1 MALFDLVNFNGDVF
15 DAAVRETP
23 NLRMNE
29 LLHSGAIVERGEYA
43 SMLADQK
50 GGHYITTLIKA
61 RLSGKTVNYDGK
73 TDITAESRGN
83 YSMGRIVVGRAQGW
97 TEKDFVSDVSGDD
110 YSAAAGEV
118 AEFWDDV
125 DQDTL
130 LSTLKGVF
138 AMSTGEGKK
147 FVDAHT
153 YDISTKED
161 GTFGATTLNTGM
173 QMALGDK
180 KANFALAIMHSRT
193 ATILEN
199 LNLLEYMK
207 YTDGNGIERNLPLAT
222 LNGRIVLVDDT
233 MPTRKVAATYTKSK
247 DTVVQKG
254 KTYYTLGEKGVYSVV
269 SSPTGDPSASSY
281 YEKTAEAYTEY
292 TTYVLGNG
300 SIEYTNCG
308 VKVPSEM
315 ERNAH
320 VNGGETTLYTRQR
333 KVFSPYGISWKTP
346 SIISPT
352 ADQLEAGTNWEIAQ
366 NNDSGNEKYYPIKA
380 INIMRI
386 ITRG

>member
-1 MALFDLVNFNGDVF
+1 MALFDLVNFNGEVF
-15 DAAVRETP
+15 DATVRETP

-29 LLHSGAIVERGEYA
+29 LLHCGAIVERGEYA
-43 SMLADQK
+43 SMLPDQK
-50 GGHYITTLIKA
+50 GGNFITTLIKA

-73 TDITAESRGN
+73 TNITAEERGN
-83 YSMGRIVVGRAQGW
+83 YSMGRIVIGRAQGW
-97 TEKDFVSDVSGDD
+97 TEKDFVSDISGDD

-138 AMSTGEGKK
+138 AMNTGEGKK

-180 KANFALAIMHSRT
+180 KANFALVIMHSRT

-207 YTDGNGIERNLPLAT
+207 YTDNNGIERNLPLAT

-233 MPTRKVAATYTKSK
+233 MPTKQVDATYMKTT
-247 DTVVQKG
+247 DQTVQEG
-254 KTYYTLGEKGVYSVV
+254 KTYYELSSKEYKVV
-269 SSPTGDPSASSY
+269 GSPESNPATAGY
-281 YEKTAEAYTEY
+281 YEKTADAYTEY

-300 SIEYTNCG
+300 AIEYTNCG

-315 ERNAH
+315 DRDPAK
-320 VNGGETTLYTRQR
+320 NGGETTLYTRQR
-333 KVFSPYGISWKTP
+333 KVFAPYGISWKNT
-346 SIISPT
+346 SIVSPT
-352 ADQLEAGTNWEIAQ
+352 TEELETGTNWEIAH
-366 NNDSGNEKYYPIKA
+366 NNSSDKSASYPIKA

>member
-1 MALFDLVNFNGDVF
+1 MALFDLVNFNGEVF
-15 DAAVRETP
+15 DATVRETP

-29 LLHSGAIVERGEYA
+29 LLHCGAIVERGGYA
-43 SMLADQK
+43 SMLPDQK
-50 GGHYITTLIKA
+50 GGNFITTLIKA

-73 TDITAESRGN
+73 TNITAEERGN
-83 YSMGRIVVGRAQGW
+83 YSMGRIVIGRAQGW
-97 TEKDFVSDVSGDD
+97 TEKDFVSDISGDD

-138 AMSTGEGKK
+138 AMNTGEGKK

-180 KANFALAIMHSRT
+180 KANFALVIMHSRT

-207 YTDGNGIERNLPLAT
+207 HTDNNGIERNLPLAT

-233 MPTRKVAATYTKSK
+233 MPTKQVDATYMKTT
-247 DTVVQKG
+247 DQTVQEG
-254 KTYYTLGEKGVYSVV
+254 KTYYELSSKEYKVV
-269 SSPTGDPSASSY
+269 GSPESNPATAGY
-281 YEKTAEAYTEY
+281 YEKTADAYTEY

-300 SIEYTNCG
+300 AIEYTNCG

-315 ERNAH
+315 DRDPAK
-320 VNGGETTLYTRQR
+320 NGGETTLYTRQR
-333 KVFSPYGISWKTP
+333 KVFAPYGISWKNT
-346 SIISPT
+346 SIVSPT
-352 ADQLEAGTNWEIAQ
+352 TEELETGTNWEIAH
-366 NNDSGNEKYYPIKA
+366 NNSSDKSDSYPIKA

>member
-1 MALFDLVNFNGDVF
+1 MALFDLANFNGEVF

-43 SMLADQK
+43 SMLPDQK
-50 GGHYITTLIKA
+50 GGNFITTLIKA

-73 TDITAESRGN
+73 TNITAEERGN

-97 TEKDFVSDVSGDD
+97 TEKDFVSDISGDD

-130 LSTLKGVF
+130 LSILNGAF
-138 AMSTGEGKK
+138 SMNTGEGKK
-147 FVDAHT
+147 FVESHT
-153 YDISTKED
+153 YDITGE
-161 GTFGATTLNTGM
+161 TENLFGATTLNNGM
-173 QMALGDK
+173 QKALGDK
-180 KANFALAIMHSRT
+180 KANFSLTIMHSVV
-193 ATILEN
+193 ATHLEN
-199 LNLLEYMK
+199 LKLLEYMK
-207 YTDGNGIERNLPLAT
+207 YTDANGIERDLGLAT
-222 LNGRIVLVDDT
+222 LNGRIVLIDDT
-233 MPTRKVAATYTKSK
+233 MPTSEVDAVYAKTA
-247 DTVVQKG
+247 DTTPKEG
-254 KTYYTLGEKGVYSVV
+254 KTYYTQSGKNYNVV
-269 SSPTGDPSASSY
+269 SSPAENPSTSNY
-281 YEKTAEAYTEY
+281 YEMTAEAYTEY

-315 ERNAH
+315 DRDPAK
-320 VNGGETTLYTRQR
+320 NGGETTLYTRQR
-333 KVFSPYGISWKTP
+333 KVFSPYGISWKNTG
-346 SIISPT
+346 IVSPT
-352 ADQLEAGTNWEIAQ
+352 NEQLENGANWEIAQ
-366 NNDSGNEKYYPIKA
+366 NNSSEKPDYFPVKA
-380 INIMRI
+380 INIARI

>member
-1 MALFDLVNFNGDVF
+1 MALFDLVNFNGEVF
-15 DAAVRETP
+15 DTVVRNTP
-23 NLRMNE
+23 NLRLNE
-29 LLHSGAIVERGEYA
+29 LLHCGAIVERGEYA
-43 SMLADQK
+43 PMLPDQK
-50 GGHYITTLIKA
+50 GGNFITTLIKA

-73 TDITAESRGN
+73 TDIDTEERGN

-97 TEKDFVSDVSGDD
+97 TEKDFVSDISGDD

-138 AMSTGEGKK
+138 SMNTGEGKN
-147 FVDAHT
+147 FVTKHT
-153 YDISTKED
+153 YDISANED

-173 QMALGDK
+173 QVALGDK
-180 KANFALAIMHSRT
+180 KANFALAVMHSRT

-199 LNLLEYMK
+199 LNLLDYMK

-233 MPTRKVAATYTKSK
+233 MPTRQVDAKYEKSA
-247 DTVVQKG
+247 DTTVQEG
-254 KTYYTLGEKGVYSVV
+254 TTYYTVSGKEYKVV
-269 SSPTGDPSASSY
+269 ASPTGNPSELSY
-281 YEKTAEAYTEY
+281 YEKVSDAYTEY

-300 SIEYTNCG
+300 AIEYTNCG
-308 VKVPSEM
+308 VKVSSEM
-315 ERNAH
+315 DRNPSK
-320 VNGGETTLYTRQR
+320 NGGETTLYSRQR
-333 KVFSPYGISWKTP
+333 KVFAPYGISWKNT
-346 SIISPT
+346 SIVSPT
-352 ADQLEAGTNWEIAQ
+352 AEELETGTNWEIAH
-366 NNDSGNEKYYPIKA
+366 NNSSDANATYPIKA

>member
-1 MALFDLVNFNGDVF
+1 MALFDLVNFNGEVF

-23 NLRMNE
+23 NLRLNE
-29 LLHSGAIVERGEYA
+29 LLHCGAIVERSEYA
-43 SMLADQK
+43 PMLPDQK
-50 GGHYITTLIKA
+50 GGNFITTLIKA

-73 TDITAESRGN
+73 TDIDTEERGN

-97 TEKDFVSDVSGDD
+97 TEKDFVSDISGDD
-110 YSAAAGEV
+110 YSAASGEV

-138 AMSTGEGKK
+138 SMNTGEGKN
-147 FVDAHT
+147 FVTKHT
-153 YDISTKED
+153 YDISANED

-173 QMALGDK
+173 QAALGDK
-180 KANFALAIMHSRT
+180 KANFALVIMHSRT

-233 MPTRKVAATYTKSK
+233 MPTEEVAAKYEKSA
-247 DTVVQKG
+247 DSVVQSG
-254 KTYYTLGEKGVYSVV
+254 KTYYTLSGKEYKVV
-269 SSPTGDPSASSY
+269 GSPAGNPSESSY
-281 YEKTAEAYTEY
+281 YEKVSDAYTKY

-300 SIEYTNCG
+300 AIEYTNCG
-308 VKVPSEM
+308 VKVSSEM
-315 ERNAH
+315 DRNPSR
-320 VNGGETTLYTRQR
+320 NGGETTLYSRQR
-333 KVFSPYGISWKTP
+333 KVFAPYGISWKNT
-346 SIISPT
+346 SIVSPT
-352 ADQLEAGTNWEIAQ
+352 AEELETGTNWEIAH
-366 NNDSGNEKYYPIKA
+366 NNSSDANATYPIKA

>member
-1 MALFDLVNFNGDVF
+1 MALFDLVNFNGEVF
-15 DAAVRETP
+15 DATVRETP

-29 LLHSGAIVERGEYA
+29 LLHCGAIVERGEYA
-43 SMLADQK
+43 SMLPDQK
-50 GGHYITTLIKA
+50 GGNFITTLIKA
-61 RLSGKTVNYDGK
+61 RLSGNTVNYDGK
-73 TDITAESRGN
+73 TNITAEERGN
-83 YSMGRIVVGRAQGW
+83 YSMGRIVIGRAQGW
-97 TEKDFVSDVSGDD
+97 TEKDFVSDISGDD

-138 AMSTGEGKK
+138 AMNTGEGKK

-153 YDISTKED
+153 YDISAKED

-180 KANFALAIMHSRT
+180 KANFALVIMHSRT

-207 YTDGNGIERNLPLAT
+207 YTDNNGIERNLPLAT

-233 MPTRKVAATYTKSK
+233 MPTKQVDATYMKTT
-247 DTVVQKG
+247 DQTVQEG
-254 KTYYTLGEKGVYSVV
+254 KTYYELSSKEYKVV
-269 SSPTGDPSASSY
+269 GSPESNPATAGY
-281 YEKTAEAYTEY
+281 YERTADSYTEY

-300 SIEYTNCG
+300 AIEYTNCG

-315 ERNAH
+315 DRDPAK
-320 VNGGETTLYTRQR
+320 NGGETTLYTRQR
-333 KVFSPYGISWKTP
+333 KVFSPYGISWKNT
-346 SIISPT
+346 SIVSPT
-352 ADQLEAGTNWEIAQ
+352 TEELETGTNWEIAH
-366 NNDSGNEKYYPIKA
+366 NNSSDKSASYPIKA

>member
-1 MALFDLVNFNGDVF
+1 MALFDLVNFNGEVF
-15 DAAVRETP
+15 DATVRETP

-29 LLHSGAIVERGEYA
+29 LLHCGAIVERGEYA
-43 SMLADQK
+43 SMLPDQK
-50 GGHYITTLIKA
+50 GGNFITTLIKA
-61 RLSGKTVNYDGK
+61 RLSGNTVNYDGK
-73 TDITAESRGN
+73 TNITAEERGN
-83 YSMGRIVVGRAQGW
+83 YSMGRIVIGRAQGW
-97 TEKDFVSDVSGDD
+97 TEKDFVSDISGDD

-138 AMSTGEGKK
+138 AMNTGEGKK

-153 YDISTKED
+153 YDISAKED

-180 KANFALAIMHSRT
+180 KANFALVIMHSRT

-207 YTDGNGIERNLPLAT
+207 YTDNNGIERNLPLAT

-233 MPTRKVAATYTKSK
+233 MPTKQVDATYMKTT
-247 DTVVQKG
+247 DQTVQEG
-254 KTYYTLGEKGVYSVV
+254 KTYYELSSKEYKVV
-269 SSPTGDPSASSY
+269 GSPESNPATAGY
-281 YEKTAEAYTEY
+281 YEKTADAYTEY

-300 SIEYTNCG
+300 AIEYTNCG

-315 ERNAH
+315 DRDPAK
-320 VNGGETTLYTRQR
+320 NGGETTLYTRQR
-333 KVFSPYGISWKTP
+333 KVFSPYGISWKNT
-346 SIISPT
+346 SIVSPT
-352 ADQLEAGTNWEIAQ
+352 TEELETGTNWEIAH
-366 NNDSGNEKYYPIKA
+366 NNSSDKSASYPIKA

>member
-1 MALFDLVNFNGDVF
+1 MALFDLVNFNGEVF
-15 DAAVRETP
+15 DATVRETP

-29 LLHSGAIVERGEYA
+29 LLHCGAIVERGEYA
-43 SMLADQK
+43 SMLPDQK
-50 GGHYITTLIKA
+50 GGNFITTLIKA
-61 RLSGKTVNYDGK
+61 RLSGSTVNYDGK
-73 TDITAESRGN
+73 TNITAEERGN
-83 YSMGRIVVGRAQGW
+83 YSMGRIVIGRAQGW
-97 TEKDFVSDVSGDD
+97 TEKDFVSDISGDD

-138 AMSTGEGKK
+138 AMNTGEGKK

-153 YDISTKED
+153 YDISAKED

-180 KANFALAIMHSRT
+180 KANFALVIMHSRT

-207 YTDGNGIERNLPLAT
+207 YTDSNGIERNLPLAT

-233 MPTRKVAATYTKSK
+233 MPTKQVDATYMKTT
-247 DTVVQKG
+247 DQTVQEG
-254 KTYYTLGEKGVYSVV
+254 KTYYELSSKEYKVV
-269 SSPTGDPSASSY
+269 GSPESNPATAGY
-281 YEKTAEAYTEY
+281 YEKTADAYTEY

-300 SIEYTNCG
+300 AIEYTNCG

-315 ERNAH
+315 DRDPAK
-320 VNGGETTLYTRQR
+320 NGGETTLYTRQR
-333 KVFSPYGISWKTP
+333 KVFSPYGISWKNT
-346 SIISPT
+346 SIVSPT
-352 ADQLEAGTNWEIAQ
+352 TEELETGTNWEIAH
-366 NNDSGNEKYYPIKA
+366 NNSSDKSASYPIKA

>member
-1 MALFDLVNFNGDVF
+1 MALFDLVNFNGEVF

-23 NLRMNE
+23 NLRLNE
-29 LLHSGAIVERGEYA
+29 LLHCGAIVERSEYA
-43 SMLADQK
+43 PMLPDQK
-50 GGHYITTLIKA
+50 GGNFITTLIKA

-73 TDITAESRGN
+73 TDIDTEERGN

-97 TEKDFVSDVSGDD
+97 TEKDFVSDISGDD

-138 AMSTGEGKK
+138 SMNTGEGKN
-147 FVDAHT
+147 FVTKHT
-153 YDISTKED
+153 YDISANED

-173 QMALGDK
+173 QAALGDK
-180 KANFALAIMHSRT
+180 KANFALVIMHSRT

-233 MPTRKVAATYTKSK
+233 MPTRQVDAKYEKSA
-247 DTVVQKG
+247 DTTVQEG
-254 KTYYTLGEKGVYSVV
+254 TTYYTVSGKEYKVV
-269 SSPTGDPSASSY
+269 ASPTGNPSELSY
-281 YEKTAEAYTEY
+281 YEKVSDAYTEY

-300 SIEYTNCG
+300 AIEYTNCG
-308 VKVPSEM
+308 VKVSSEM
-315 ERNAH
+315 DRNPSK
-320 VNGGETTLYTRQR
+320 NGGETTLYSRQR
-333 KVFSPYGISWKTP
+333 KVFAPYGISWKNT
-346 SIISPT
+346 SIVSPT
-352 ADQLEAGTNWEIAQ
+352 AEELETGTNWEIAH
-366 NNDSGNEKYYPIKA
+366 NNSSDANATYPIKA

>member
-1 MALFDLVNFNGDVF
+1 MALFDLVNFNGEVF
-15 DAAVRETP
+15 DATVRETP

-29 LLHSGAIVERGEYA
+29 LLHCGAIVERGEYA
-43 SMLADQK
+43 SMLPDQK
-50 GGHYITTLIKA
+50 GGNFITTLIKA
-61 RLSGKTVNYDGK
+61 RLSGSTVNYDGK
-73 TDITAESRGN
+73 TNITAEKRGN
-83 YSMGRIVVGRAQGW
+83 YSMGRIVIGRAQGW
-97 TEKDFVSDVSGDD
+97 TEKDFVSDISGDD

-138 AMSTGEGKK
+138 AMNTGEGKK

-153 YDISTKED
+153 YDISAKED

-180 KANFALAIMHSRT
+180 KANFALVIMHSRT

-207 YTDGNGIERNLPLAT
+207 YTDSNGIERNLPLAT

-233 MPTRKVAATYTKSK
+233 MPTKQVDATYMKTT
-247 DTVVQKG
+247 DQTVQEG
-254 KTYYTLGEKGVYSVV
+254 KTYYELSSKEYKVV
-269 SSPTGDPSASSY
+269 GSPESNPATAGY
-281 YEKTAEAYTEY
+281 YEKTADAYTEY

-300 SIEYTNCG
+300 AIEYTNCG

-315 ERNAH
+315 DRDPAK
-320 VNGGETTLYTRQR
+320 NGGETTLYTRQR
-333 KVFSPYGISWKTP
+333 KVFSPYGISWKNT
-346 SIISPT
+346 SIVSPT
-352 ADQLEAGTNWEIAQ
+352 TEELETGTNWEIAH
-366 NNDSGNEKYYPIKA
+366 NNSSDKSASYPIKA

>member
-1 MALFDLVNFNGDVF
+1 MALFDLVNFNGEVF

-23 NLRMNE
+23 NLRLNE
-29 LLHSGAIVERGEYA
+29 LLHCGAIVERSEYA
-43 SMLADQK
+43 PMLPDQK
-50 GGHYITTLIKA
+50 GGNFITTLIKA

-73 TDITAESRGN
+73 TDIDTEERGN

-97 TEKDFVSDVSGDD
+97 TEKDFVSDISGDD

-138 AMSTGEGKK
+138 SMNTGEGKN
-147 FVDAHT
+147 FVTKHT
-153 YDISTKED
+153 YDISANED

-173 QMALGDK
+173 QAALGDK
-180 KANFALAIMHSRT
+180 KANFALVIMHSRT

-233 MPTRKVAATYTKSK
+233 MPTRQVDAKYEKSA
-247 DTVVQKG
+247 DTTVQEG
-254 KTYYTLGEKGVYSVV
+254 TTYYTVSGKEYKVV
-269 SSPTGDPSASSY
+269 ASPTGNPSELSY
-281 YEKTAEAYTEY
+281 YEKVSDAYTEY

-300 SIEYTNCG
+300 AIEYTNCG
-308 VKVPSEM
+308 VKVSSEM
-315 ERNAH
+315 DRNPSR
-320 VNGGETTLYTRQR
+320 NGGETTLYSRQR
-333 KVFSPYGISWKTP
+333 KVFAPYGISWKNT
-346 SIISPT
+346 SIVSPT
-352 ADQLEAGTNWEIAQ
+352 AEELETGTNWEIAH
-366 NNDSGNEKYYPIKA
+366 NNSSDANATYPIKA